1 MKASWGVQTLSE
13 ACEIKPPK
21 SEVRRRLSDKESV
34 SFVPMEDLGIDQK
47 FVSGNQVRELSAV
60 VGGYTYFADG
70 DVLLAKITPCFEN
83 GKLGIAHKLENG
95 VGFGSSEYIVFRP
108 GPKLDAQWLYYYL
121 SRDSF
126 RTEGEAR
133 MGGAVGHKRVA
144 KEFIESY
151 QVPLPSVSEQHRIV
165 ALLDEAFAGI
175 ATAKANAEKSLRN
188 AKEAAESG
196 AQDVLDSAEGV
207 EVALEEAAAKDCSL
221 SYGIV
226 QPGNDVDNGLPIV
239 RPVDLTRRV
248 VVPDGLKRIRPD
260 LADGYQRTRL
270 QGGELL
276 LCVRGTTGTIAI
288 ASQDLA
294 GANVTRGIVPI
305 RFKPELVSPVLG
317 YHLMRSAGVQSQIR
331 EKTYGAA
338 LMQINIG
345 DLRKLSLRIPPLEK
359 QKELAARLDALYA
372 EASHLQSLYTRKLA
386 ALDELKQSL
395 LHQAFSGNL

>member
-1 MKASWGVQTLSE
+1 MPRADMDAVLDL
-13 ACEIKPPK
+13 P
-21 SEVRRRLSDKESV
+21 LL
-34 SFVPMEDLGIDQK
+34 VPSLK
-47 FVSGNQVRELSAV
+47 
-60 VGGYTYFADG
+60 
-70 DVLLAKITPCFEN
+70 
-83 GKLGIAHKLENG
+83 
-95 VGFGSSEYIVFRP
+95 
-108 GPKLDAQWLYYYL
+108 
-121 SRDSF
+121 
-126 RTEGEAR
+126 
-133 MGGAVGHKRVA
+133 
-144 KEFIESY
+144 
-151 QVPLPSVSEQHRIV
+151 EQHRIV

-175 ATAKANAEKSLRN
+175 ATAKANAEKNLQN

-196 AQDVLDSAEGV
+196 AQGVLDSAEGA
-207 EVALEEAAAKDCSL
+207 EVALEEAAANDCSL

-226 QPGNDVDNGLPIV
+226 QPGNDVANGLPVV

-248 VVPDGLKRIRPD
+248 IAPDGLKRIRPG

-288 ASQDLA
+288 ASPELA

-305 RFKPELVSPVLG
+305 RFRPELVLPALG
-317 YHLMRSAGVQSQIR
+317 YHLMKSAGVQSQIR

-359 QKELAARLDALYA
+359 QNELATRLDALEA
-372 EASHLQSLYTRKLA
+372 ESSHLQSLYTRKLA

-395 LHQAFSGNL
+395 LQQAFSGRI